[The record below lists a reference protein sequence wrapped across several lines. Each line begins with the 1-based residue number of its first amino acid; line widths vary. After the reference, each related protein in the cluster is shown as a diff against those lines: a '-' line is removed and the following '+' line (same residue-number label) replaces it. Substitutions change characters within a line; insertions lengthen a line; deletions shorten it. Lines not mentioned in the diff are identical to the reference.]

1 MEVRKDQLEAENKL
15 LKARMLE
22 LELENKKL
30 NQKLSSTSSPA
41 PSLPVSSPISV
52 SSPPTYSSTS
62 TSEEMTDSENLSIL
76 PTTDITNANAN
87 ELQETFLDSSSV
99 LTESDFEDVET
110 ATDEP
115 AALVE
120 NSLQSELFLLLM
132 IFFKFIYSCQS
143 KPQASLTMSVSN
155 SRKEKNKVGKH
166 VKKTSHL
173 RGLNFGN
180 CSNSYLL
187 NNSSSNNM
195 TLKSRLLLK
204 SQTRLISKISYLSS
218 LLSDVG

>member
-30 NQKLSSTSSPA
+30 NQKLSSTSSP

-187 NNSSSNNM
+187 NNSSSNM

-204 SQTRLISKISYLSS
+204 SQMRLSSKISYLSS